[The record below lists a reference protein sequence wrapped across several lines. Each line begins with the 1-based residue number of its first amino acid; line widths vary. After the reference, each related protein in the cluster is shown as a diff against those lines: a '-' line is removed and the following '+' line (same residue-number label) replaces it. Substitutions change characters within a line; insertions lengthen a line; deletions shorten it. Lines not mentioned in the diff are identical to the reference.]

1 MKKGFT
7 LLEMLVVIGIIA
19 ILMGAMT
26 FGYSK
31 IVKSARKA
39 KTQELVSN
47 VAAALTQLC
56 QKNGGRWPH
65 DILRAEA
72 KGILDKDACGSLAR
86 SRYLDLDWNQDDI
99 REKEDAEVVL
109 KGADRFGIVD
119 PETAKF
125 LTTHLNAALDTKI
138 PTGGTVKD
146 HILHFA
152 IDTKGTGFVKIQN
165 LKGADGKEVRA
176 TAIVW
181 SAGADGEAD
190 YSSVGHNDDV
200 YSWRPAQVKKQ

>member
-19 ILMGAMT
+19 ILLGAMT

-47 VAAALTQLC
+47 AAAALTQLC
-56 QKNGGRWPH
+56 QKNGGVWPK
-65 DILRAEA
+65 DIAEA
-72 KGILDKDACGSLAR
+72 AAGEGLLDADACRPLAHR
-86 SRYLDLDWNQDDI
+86 GYLNLDYNQDTI
-99 REKEDAEVVL
+99 RNNPSAQVVL
-109 KGADRFGIVD
+109 KGADRFGLVD

-125 LTTHLNAALDTKI
+125 LTTHKNASLSTKI
-138 PTGGTVKD
+138 STGGTVKD

-152 IDTKGTGFVKIQN
+152 IDTEGTGFVTLKN
-165 LKGADGKEVRA
+165 LEGANGKKVRA
-176 TAIVW
+176 VAVVW
-181 SAGADGEAD
+181 AAGADGEVD
-190 YSSVGHNDDV
+190 YKSLGRNDDV
-200 YSWRPAQVKKQ
+200 YSWRPSQMK

>member
-56 QKNGGRWPH
+56 QKNGGVWPK
-65 DILRAEA
+65 DIAEA
-72 KGILDKDACGSLAR
+72 ANGEGLLDAKACGPLAR
-86 SRYLDLDWNQDDI
+86 RNYLDLDYNQDVI
-99 REKEDAEVVL
+99 NKNPKAQVVL

-125 LTTHLNAALDTKI
+125 LAAHKNATLGTKI
-138 PTGGTVKD
+138 STGGTVKD

-152 IDTKGTGFVKIQN
+152 IDTDGTGFVRLKN
-165 LKGADGKEVRA
+165 LDGASGKEVRA
-176 TAIVW
+176 TAVVW
-181 SAGADGEAD
+181 AAGADGKVD
-190 YSSVGHNDDV
+190 YSSIGRNDDV
-200 YSWRPAQVKKQ
+200 YSWRPAQMK